1 MNIDGTNTL
10 ACLKPVAESVTNGKI
25 KIYPL
30 PHLRTFNSL
39 FARLSSQA
47 HDEPVF
53 MLVFVCSRG
62 EGSGAGPEQLL

>member
-30 PHLRTFNSL
+30 PHLRTRPP
-39 FARLSSQA
+39 RLA
-47 HDEPVF
+47 PH
-53 MLVFVCSRG
+53 LCTLRRVCD
-62 EGSGAGPEQLL
+62 

>member
-30 PHLRTFNSL
+30 PHLRTRSPRTLSL
-39 FARLSSQA
+39 HPPSC
-47 HDEPVF
+47 D
-53 MLVFVCSRG
+53 
-62 EGSGAGPEQLL
+62 